1 MKPRNTSKSEKY
13 KVYPFFFLV
22 SVKIMNEQ
30 IQAWYFRLKQKEERN
45 FHTQLSFWRRSGFD
59 RREESWDCGL
69 GEREKREK
77 SEKEEVRERE
87 RERERVCVEIAI
99 ERD

>member
-1 MKPRNTSKSEKY
+1 M
-13 KVYPFFFLV
+13 
-22 SVKIMNEQ
+22 
-30 IQAWYFRLKQKEERN
+30 
-45 FHTQLSFWRRSGFD
+45 SFWRRSGFD

-87 RERERVCVEIAI
+87 RERVWKLQLSGIDNFFFGRLIGGHLFCGDPEKGETEWNLIFCPFGILSYIFPQKKKVIKLFV
-99 ERD
+99 